1 MSSKLKP
8 VLRVWYARVC
18 PVNIYSCCQRSSV
31 VLFCGFP
38 LSLRKMYYKKA
49 RESVAVTSVGKVM
62 HFPSSHYVCSKQH
75 WRHFR
80 CPLQDN
86 YSMVLS
92 PKNMYRSRR
101 EGDQLS
107 SLIEPIFALESRNKD
122 DSALSAECTVLYTVH
137 CAVCSVLYTDRKLSV
152 KIYISMNICWWGGVK
167 FIFHK
172 IVNDIWFSIHPIK
185 KYSWTFQYFSN
196 SEIMCTEV
204 HSRVIF
210 GSIKEAV
217 SRDFWHFFSH

>member
-101 EGDQLS
+101 EGNQLS

-122 DSALSAECTVLYTVH
+122 DSALSAECTVLYTVQ
-137 CAVCSVLYTDRKLSV
+137 CAVYCTLIENNR
-152 KIYISMNICWWGGVK
+152 WK
-167 FIFHK
+167 FIFQWIFVDGVEWNSYFIK
-172 IVNDIWFSIHPIK
+172 LSTIFDFQSTPSKNIH
-185 KYSWTFQYFSN
+185 
-196 SEIMCTEV
+196 
-204 HSRVIF
+204 
-210 GSIKEAV
+210 G
-217 SRDFWHFFSH
+217 HFNFFLTVKLCVLKCIPG